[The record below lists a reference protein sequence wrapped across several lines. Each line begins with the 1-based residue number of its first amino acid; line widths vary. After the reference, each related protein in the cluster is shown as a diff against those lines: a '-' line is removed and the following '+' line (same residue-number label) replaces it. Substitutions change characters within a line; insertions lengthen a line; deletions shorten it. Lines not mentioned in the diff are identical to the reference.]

1 MLQFKQDILKEA
13 EKFIYICYREL
24 GKSTEQIEARLQEV
38 RKSIEKTGHYDHT
51 YEELEHG
58 ARIAWRNSNRC
69 IGRLF
74 WDSLHV
80 IDERRA
86 ETAEQVAEALNR
98 HITYGTNGG
107 KILPT
112 ITVFKPVICGE
123 EQVRIWNYQLIRYA
137 GYTTEFGSIGDPASI
152 SFTKYC
158 TKLGWKGEGTHF
170 DILPYVIQMKRGV
183 PQWFDIP
190 KDIVLEVP
198 IVHPELDAF
207 SKFQLKW
214 YGVPFVSE
222 MRLEIGGL
230 HYTAAPFNGWY
241 MGTEIGARNLADEDR
256 YNILPKIASLMELD
270 TSRASTLWKDKALV
284 ELNVAVLHSF
294 KEKGVSIVDHHTAA
308 NQFQH
313 FETKENRCGR
323 SLTGDWTWLIPPVS
337 PATTHVFHKAYENE
351 TITPNYFYQ
360 EKRYE

>member
-1 MLQFKQDILKEA
+1 MLQTKQELLKEA

-24 GKSTEQIEARLQEV
+24 GKSTDQIEARLKEV
-38 RKSIEKTGHYDHT
+38 RQEIETTGHYDHT
-51 YEELEHG
+51 SEELQHG
-58 ARIAWRNSNRC
+58 ARMAWRNSNRC

-80 IDERRA
+80 LDERKA
-86 ETAEQVAEALNR
+86 DSAQEIANALNR
-98 HITYGTNGG
+98 HIEYATNGG

-112 ITVFKPVICGE
+112 ITVFKPIVRGE

-137 GYTTEFGSIGDPASI
+137 GYETEFGIIGDPASI
-152 SFTKYC
+152 QFTKYC
-158 TKLGWKGEGTHF
+158 TDRGWKGEGTHF
-170 DILPYVIQMKRGV
+170 DILPYVIQMQKGA

-190 KDIVLEVP
+190 KEIVLEVP
-198 IVHPELDAF
+198 IVHPEHHGF
-207 SKFQLKW
+207 SDLQLKW
-214 YGVPFVSE
+214 YGVPIVSE
-222 MRLEIGGL
+222 MMLEIGGL

-256 YNILPKIASLMELD
+256 YNMLPKIASLMGLG
-270 TSRASTLWKDKALV
+270 TSRASALWKDKALV

-308 NQFQH
+308 TQFQH
-313 FETKENRCGR
+313 FEDKESRCGR

-337 PATTHVFHKAYENE
+337 PATTHVFHKEYDNE
-351 TITPNYFYQ
+351 MLTPNYFYQ
-360 EKRYE
+360 EKRYG